1 VCILILSVQNL
12 QHFFSSLKKIDYFCL
27 YNFLD
32 MENNQAKLILAL
44 GKRLK
49 AEKKV
54 KAEVITSFKSAGILD
69 KNTHISKNYS
79 TIRKAIKLSAAK

>member
-1 VCILILSVQNL
+1 
-12 QHFFSSLKKIDYFCL
+12 
-27 YNFLD
+27 

-54 KAEVITSFKSAGILD
+54 KAKVISSFKSAGILD
-69 KNTHISKNYS
+69 KNIHISKNYS
-79 TIRKAIKLSAAK
+79 TIKKAIELSTAK

>member
-1 VCILILSVQNL
+1 
-12 QHFFSSLKKIDYFCL
+12 
-27 YNFLD
+27 

-54 KAEVITSFKSAGILD
+54 KAKVITSFKSAGILD

-79 TIRKAIKLSAAK
+79 TIRKAIELSTAK